1 MTTPSEIESPISPI
15 MKNPHYNEKA
25 NLSQGVDLFLNKADM
40 DSNLKQCIIEA
51 SEDMQQKVNEAS
63 SDQRVLALLAA

>member
-15 MKNPHYNEKA
+15 MKNPQYDEKA

-51 SEDMQQKVNEAS
+51 SEDMQ
-63 SDQRVLALLAA
+63 